1 VVSLHSKNEESYEHP
16 TTITKRIQIFPHAW
30 AQRWVDS
37 KADVNVEAKKEMRD
51 TAGIKLSHL

>member
-16 TTITKRIQIFPHAW
+16 TTITTRKQIFPHAW

-37 KADVNVEAKKEMRD
+37 KADVNVVPKKEMCD
-51 TAGIKLSHL
+51 TAGI